1 MGGTAMLAVM
11 PQPGPKSAVAAGG
24 ASNGSERPPPH
35 RAAPYDARRRWEIDQ
50 GRAMHA
56 SSDKQG

>member
-1 MGGTAMLAVM
+1 MLAVM